1 MLPVAQAGRSGVD
14 RRLPDTAP
22 RRVDA
27 KAILIETD
35 ERASLPFD
43 VVESKVRV
51 PDRGPATVP
60 RTALVN
66 RLRAAGAFPIV
77 LVVAPAGYG
86 KTTLLAQWAAR
97 DARPFAWVSV
107 DERDENPVALLKHV
121 AAAIDQIDPLGTHV
135 AEAFD
140 RPGESIWDAIVPR
153 LSAELASRTSS
164 FVLVLDNA
172 DVLESVE
179 SLTAIGVLIENLPH
193 GSMIALAGRT
203 YPRLPIAALR
213 VAAPLL
219 EFGSYELGLSRRE
232 AELLLRA
239 SGVVPEEHEIAG
251 LLRRTEGWAA
261 GLHLAALASQEVGEE
276 LDGSLDLANVT
287 GDQRYIA
294 DYFRS
299 EYLSQLTPDVLRFLR
314 RTSVLEKMCAP
325 LCNAMLRSKR
335 SARELEAIEE
345 ANLFLVRLDHH
356 RGWHRYHHLFRDLL
370 RRELEEHE
378 PDLVPVLHRRAAQ
391 WYEAHE
397 DPESAL
403 FHAHAAGDIDDAA
416 RILSSIAHEV
426 HNSGR
431 VAAVEGWLDLFDHE
445 GRLDRHPAV
454 AIQGSS
460 IHAARGRAEEADRW
474 LHAAERGVASRRK
487 GVTAVR
493 PRIAVMRSA
502 FCADGPARMQTDA
515 ESAIAKLAKDDAWL
529 PAALL
534 VQGAA
539 AALLGDADRADSI
552 LAEAVKRAARIGS
565 TETHAVA
572 VGERSLI
579 AAARDDLRTADALAE
594 EARRVVEVGKLG
606 SYPTSALALATSARS
621 RLRHGQ
627 WDQAR
632 HLLTASMRLTPHLT
646 HALPWLALQAR
657 IELADAYVTLRDREA
672 AQHILEEARGIL
684 TTRPALG
691 VLGEGVERL
700 EQEIAAMPQTQ
711 GGVSS
716 GLTRAELR
724 LLPWLST
731 HLSFKEIG
739 ERLHVSRNTIKT
751 QAISVYRKL
760 GASSRSE
767 AVTIAEELG
776 LVEAADAHEARFE
789 LDAPIT
795 SVAL

>member
-1 MLPVAQAGRSGVD
+1 MLPVART
-14 RRLPDTAP
+14 RP
-22 RRVDA
+22 
-27 KAILIETD
+27 
-35 ERASLPFD
+35 ASLPFD

-51 PDRGPATVP
+51 PDRGPETVP

-97 DARPFAWVSV
+97 DVRPFAWVSV
-107 DERDENPVALLKHV
+107 DERDEDPVVLLKHV
-121 AAAIDQIDPLGTHV
+121 AAAIDQVDSLGAHV

-140 RPGESIWDAIVPR
+140 TPGESIWDVIVPR
-153 LSAELASRTSS
+153 LSGELASRTSP

-172 DVLESVE
+172 DVLESAE
-179 SLTAIGVLIENLPH
+179 SLAAIGVLIENIPH

-213 VAAPLL
+213 LAAPLL

-239 SGVVPEEHEIAG
+239 LGVEPDEREIAG

-276 LDGSLDLANVT
+276 LDGPLDLTNIT

-294 DYFRS
+294 DYFRA
-299 EYLSQLTPDVLRFLR
+299 EYLSELTPDVLRFLR

-325 LCNAMLRSKR
+325 LCNAMLGSKR

-345 ANLFLVRLDHH
+345 SNLFLVRLDQH

-370 RRELEEHE
+370 QRELEEHE
-378 PDLVPVLHRRAAQ
+378 PDLVPVLNRRAAQ

-416 RILSSIAHEV
+416 RILSSIALEV

-474 LHAAERGVASRRK
+474 LHAAERGVALRRK

-493 PRIAVMRSA
+493 PKIAVMRSA
-502 FCADGPARMQTDA
+502 LCADGPVRMQADA
-515 ESAIAKLAKDDAWL
+515 ESAIAKLAKDDVWL
-529 PAALL
+529 PSALL
-534 VQGAA
+534 VHGAA
-539 AALLGDADRADSI
+539 AALLGDTDRADSI
-552 LAEAVKRAARIGS
+552 LAEAVERAARIGS
-565 TETHAVA
+565 TETRAVA

-594 EARRVVEVGKLG
+594 EARRVVEVGELG
-606 SYPTSALALATSARS
+606 TYPTSALALAAAARS

-632 HLLTASMRLTPHLT
+632 HLLTASMRLTPHLN
-646 HALPWLALQAR
+646 HALPWLAVQAR
-657 IELADAYVTLRDREA
+657 IELAEAYVTLRDREA
-672 AQHILEEARGIL
+672 AQHVLEEARGIL
-684 TTRPALG
+684 ATRPALG
-691 VLGEGVERL
+691 VLGDGVERL
-700 EQEIAAMPQTQ
+700 EQEIAAMPKAHD
-711 GGVSS
+711 GVSS

-760 GASSRSE
+760 GVSSRSE
-767 AVTIAEELG
+767 AVTIAEDLG
-776 LVEAADAHEARFE
+776 LIEAADAQDGRLE
-789 LDAPIT
+789 LAEPIG

>member
-1 MLPVAQAGRSGVD
+1 MLPVART
-14 RRLPDTAP
+14 RP
-22 RRVDA
+22 
-27 KAILIETD
+27 
-35 ERASLPFD
+35 ASLPFD

-51 PDRGPATVP
+51 PDRGPETVP

-97 DARPFAWVSV
+97 DVRPFAWVSV
-107 DERDENPVALLKHV
+107 DERDEDPVVLLKHV
-121 AAAIDQIDPLGTHV
+121 AAAIDQVDSLGAHV

-140 RPGESIWDAIVPR
+140 TPGESIWDVIVPR
-153 LSAELASRTSS
+153 LSGELASRTSP

-172 DVLESVE
+172 DVLESAE
-179 SLTAIGVLIENLPH
+179 SLAAIGVLIENIPH

-213 VAAPLL
+213 LAAPLL

-239 SGVVPEEHEIAG
+239 LGVEPDEREIAG

-261 GLHLAALASQEVGEE
+261 GLHLAALANQEVGEE
-276 LDGSLDLANVT
+276 LDGPLDLTNIT

-294 DYFRS
+294 DYFRA
-299 EYLSQLTPDVLRFLR
+299 EYLSELTPDVLRFLR

-325 LCNAMLRSKR
+325 LCNAMLGSKR

-345 ANLFLVRLDHH
+345 SNLFLVRLDQH

-370 RRELEEHE
+370 QRELEEHE
-378 PDLVPVLHRRAAQ
+378 PDLVPVLNRRAAQ

-416 RILSSIAHEV
+416 RILSSIALEV

-474 LHAAERGVASRRK
+474 LHAAERGVALRRR

-493 PRIAVMRSA
+493 PKIAVMRSA
-502 FCADGPARMQTDA
+502 LCADGPVRMQADA
-515 ESAIAKLAKDDAWL
+515 ESAIAKLAKDDVWL
-529 PAALL
+529 PSALL
-534 VQGAA
+534 VHGAA
-539 AALLGDADRADSI
+539 AALLGDTDRADSI
-552 LAEAVKRAARIGS
+552 LAEAVERAARIGS
-565 TETHAVA
+565 TETRAVA

-594 EARRVVEVGKLG
+594 EARRVVEVGELG
-606 SYPTSALALATSARS
+606 TYPTSALALAAAARS

-632 HLLTASMRLTPHLT
+632 HLLTASMRLTPHLN
-646 HALPWLALQAR
+646 HALPWLAVQAR
-657 IELADAYVTLRDREA
+657 IELAEAYVTLRDREA
-672 AQHILEEARGIL
+672 AQHVLEEARGIL
-684 TTRPALG
+684 ATRPALG
-691 VLGEGVERL
+691 VLGDGVERL
-700 EQEIAAMPQTQ
+700 EQEIAAMPKAHD
-711 GGVSS
+711 GVSS

-760 GASSRSE
+760 GVSSRSE
-767 AVTIAEELG
+767 AVTIAEDLG
-776 LVEAADAHEARFE
+776 LIEAADAQDGRLE
-789 LDAPIT
+789 LAEPIG

>member
-1 MLPVAQAGRSGVD
+1 MLPVART
-14 RRLPDTAP
+14 RP
-22 RRVDA
+22 
-27 KAILIETD
+27 
-35 ERASLPFD
+35 ASLPFD

-51 PDRGPATVP
+51 PDRGPETVP

-97 DARPFAWVSV
+97 DVRPFAWVSV
-107 DERDENPVALLKHV
+107 DERDEDPVVLLKHV
-121 AAAIDQIDPLGTHV
+121 AAAIDQVDSLGAHV

-140 RPGESIWDAIVPR
+140 TPGESIWDVIVPR
-153 LSAELASRTSS
+153 LSGELASRTSP

-172 DVLESVE
+172 DVLESAE
-179 SLTAIGVLIENLPH
+179 SLAAIGVLIENIPH

-213 VAAPLL
+213 LAAPLL

-239 SGVVPEEHEIAG
+239 LGVEPDEREIAG

-276 LDGSLDLANVT
+276 LDGPLDLTNIT

-294 DYFRS
+294 DYFRA
-299 EYLSQLTPDVLRFLR
+299 EYLSELTPDVLRFLR

-325 LCNAMLRSKR
+325 LCNAMLGSKR

-345 ANLFLVRLDHH
+345 SNLFLVRLDQH

-370 RRELEEHE
+370 QRELEEHE
-378 PDLVPVLHRRAAQ
+378 PDLVPVLNRRAAQ

-416 RILSSIAHEV
+416 RILSSIALEV

-454 AIQGSS
+454 AIHGSS

-474 LHAAERGVASRRK
+474 LHAAERGVALRRR

-493 PRIAVMRSA
+493 PKIAVMRSA
-502 FCADGPARMQTDA
+502 LCADGPVRMQADA
-515 ESAIAKLAKDDAWL
+515 ESAIAKLAKDDVWL
-529 PAALL
+529 PSALL
-534 VQGAA
+534 VHGAA
-539 AALLGDADRADSI
+539 AALLGDTDRADSI
-552 LAEAVKRAARIGS
+552 LAEAVERAARIGS
-565 TETHAVA
+565 TETRAVA

-594 EARRVVEVGKLG
+594 EARRVVEVGELG
-606 SYPTSALALATSARS
+606 TYPTSALALAAAARS

-632 HLLTASMRLTPHLT
+632 HLLTASMRLTPHLN
-646 HALPWLALQAR
+646 HALPWLAVQAR
-657 IELADAYVTLRDREA
+657 IELAEAYVTLRDREA
-672 AQHILEEARGIL
+672 AQHVLEEARGIL
-684 TTRPALG
+684 ATRPALG
-691 VLGEGVERL
+691 VLGDGVERL
-700 EQEIAAMPQTQ
+700 EQEIAAMPQAHD
-711 GGVSS
+711 GVSS

-760 GASSRSE
+760 GVSSRSE
-767 AVTIAEELG
+767 AVTIAEDLG
-776 LVEAADAHEARFE
+776 LIEAADAQDGRLE
-789 LDAPIT
+789 LAEPIG

>member
-1 MLPVAQAGRSGVD
+1 MLPVART
-14 RRLPDTAP
+14 RP
-22 RRVDA
+22 
-27 KAILIETD
+27 
-35 ERASLPFD
+35 ASLPFD

-51 PDRGPATVP
+51 PDRGPETVP

-97 DARPFAWVSV
+97 DVRPFAWVSV
-107 DERDENPVALLKHV
+107 DERDEDPVVLLKHV
-121 AAAIDQIDPLGTHV
+121 AAAIDQVDSLGAHV

-140 RPGESIWDAIVPR
+140 TPGESIWDVIVPR
-153 LSAELASRTSS
+153 LSGELASRTSP

-172 DVLESVE
+172 DVLESAE
-179 SLTAIGVLIENLPH
+179 SLAAIGVLIENIPH

-213 VAAPLL
+213 LAAPLL

-239 SGVVPEEHEIAG
+239 LGVEPDEREIAG

-261 GLHLAALASQEVGEE
+261 GLHLAALANQEVGEE
-276 LDGSLDLANVT
+276 LDGPLDLTNIT

-294 DYFRS
+294 DYFRA
-299 EYLSQLTPDVLRFLR
+299 EYLSELTPDVLRFLR

-325 LCNAMLRSKR
+325 LCNAMLGSKR

-345 ANLFLVRLDHH
+345 SNLFLVRLDQH

-370 RRELEEHE
+370 QRELEEHE
-378 PDLVPVLHRRAAQ
+378 PDLVPVLNRRAAQ

-416 RILSSIAHEV
+416 RILSSIALEV

-454 AIQGSS
+454 AIHGSS

-474 LHAAERGVASRRK
+474 LHAAERGVALRRR

-493 PRIAVMRSA
+493 PKIAVMRSA
-502 FCADGPARMQTDA
+502 LCADGPVRMQADA
-515 ESAIAKLAKDDAWL
+515 ESAIAKLAKDDVWL
-529 PAALL
+529 PSALL
-534 VQGAA
+534 VHGAA
-539 AALLGDADRADSI
+539 AALLGDTDRADSI
-552 LAEAVKRAARIGS
+552 LAEAVERAARIGS
-565 TETHAVA
+565 TETRAVA

-594 EARRVVEVGKLG
+594 EARRVVEVGELG
-606 SYPTSALALATSARS
+606 TYPTSALALAAAARS

-632 HLLTASMRLTPHLT
+632 HLLTASMRLTPHLN
-646 HALPWLALQAR
+646 HALPWLAVQAR
-657 IELADAYVTLRDREA
+657 IELAEAYVTLRDREA
-672 AQHILEEARGIL
+672 AQHVLEEARGIL
-684 TTRPALG
+684 ATRPALG
-691 VLGEGVERL
+691 VLGDGVERL
-700 EQEIAAMPQTQ
+700 EQEIAAMPQAHD
-711 GGVSS
+711 GVSS

-760 GASSRSE
+760 GVSSRSE
-767 AVTIAEELG
+767 AVTIAEDLG
-776 LVEAADAHEARFE
+776 LIEAADAQDGRLE
-789 LDAPIT
+789 LAEPIG